1 MSFMPDSTDL
11 AVELDQRLDRL
22 SNLRLDEAA
31 TVTAPW
37 NFVLH

>member
-1 MSFMPDSTDL
+1 MPDSTDL
-11 AVELDQRLDRL
+11 SQVELDQRLGRL

-31 TVTAPW
+31 TVTTPW